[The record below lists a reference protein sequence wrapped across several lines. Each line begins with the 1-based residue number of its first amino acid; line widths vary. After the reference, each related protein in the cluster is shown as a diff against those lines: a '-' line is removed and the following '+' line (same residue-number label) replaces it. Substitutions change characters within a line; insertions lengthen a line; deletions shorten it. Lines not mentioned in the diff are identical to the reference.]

1 MAQLF
6 RPNVLEL
13 TDVSKVFGRLTAL
26 DRLDLV
32 VPAGSLT
39 VILGPAGAGKTTTL
53 RLVAGLEAP
62 TSGAIRIAGRDVGG
76 VPPNGRD
83 VAMIFDNLAL
93 YPNKTGFD
101 NIASPLK
108 IARESASAIND
119 RVNRIAG
126 LLHVEHVLD
135 RLPRTMSGGERQ
147 RIAFGRALVREPTL
161 FLLAEPRSSL
171 DAMLRLE
178 LRAELKRL
186 QRDHGYSFLMATP
199 DFAEALAV
207 ADEVIFLREGRVH
220 QGAPP
225 QVLYDKPA
233 DIHVARF
240 VGAPEINICAAE
252 YDPSEGGRVA
262 CAGATFAAPPLC
274 LDGFGQA
281 ATRFQAGIRPEDI
294 TVRAPGLGGLGGRI
308 VDVEPHGLKSTV
320 VIDVG
325 QEKLRVSIDANAP
338 ISPRVDE
345 LVSVEVAPQRVLA
358 FDYETGLR
366 LF

>member
-126 LLHVEHVLD
+126 LLHVELVLD

-147 RIAFGRALVREPTL
+147 RIAF
-161 FLLAEPRSSL
+161 
-171 DAMLRLE
+171 
-178 LRAELKRL
+178 
-186 QRDHGYSFLMATP
+186 
-199 DFAEALAV
+199 
-207 ADEVIFLREGRVH
+207 
-220 QGAPP
+220 
-225 QVLYDKPA
+225 
-233 DIHVARF
+233 
-240 VGAPEINICAAE
+240 
-252 YDPSEGGRVA
+252 
-262 CAGATFAAPPLC
+262 
-274 LDGFGQA
+274 
-281 ATRFQAGIRPEDI
+281 
-294 TVRAPGLGGLGGRI
+294 
-308 VDVEPHGLKSTV
+308 
-320 VIDVG
+320 
-325 QEKLRVSIDANAP
+325 
-338 ISPRVDE
+338 
-345 LVSVEVAPQRVLA
+345 
-358 FDYETGLR
+358 
-366 LF
+366 